1 MTRIR
6 PLVVGF
12 AIGILAVMLLLGAQI
27 YASYDESIRL
37 AETTSRNYA
46 AMVETRL
53 DAAFRR
59 AETHVRVLADSLPR
73 EAMEPAN
80 SRRFAESTSRRLGG
94 DMWSF
99 PELKALRIWDATGN
113 QLYTSND
120 PGISSPNIADRDFFL
135 GARESVLDE
144 TYFST
149 LSFSDLSQRPT
160 LVIARAIRASNG
172 QFLGVVSASIDLSF
186 FEQLLSSLEV
196 GPNGA
201 VAVFRSDSFAQLVRW
216 PIISGARG
224 SVQPPGNA
232 TRRAIESGA
241 RAGTITSSSYLDR
254 ERRIISFRALER
266 YPFYVAVGI
275 STQDALAGWR
285 TRSVI
290 VGAAGIVL
298 LAMLVGVAYYLYRAE
313 KNLKLLNA
321 ELEDRVARRTAELKA
336 ATRSAEDANLAK
348 SQFLANMSH
357 EIRTPMNAITGML
370 KLLERTGL
378 NARQMDFVQKAE
390 GAAASLMKLLNS
402 VLDLSK
408 IDAGKMSLD
417 ERPFRLDSV
426 MRSLSAILAT
436 TLGVK
441 PVDLIFD
448 VDPSIPGG
456 LVGDATCLQQILT
469 NLGANAVK
477 FTERGEVVI
486 SVKVVQRSSTH
497 ATLSFSVTDTGIGIA
512 ADQHAK
518 IFSDFAQADAS
529 TSRRY
534 GGTGLGLSISR
545 RLVHLMG
552 GELSLDSAPGLGST
566 FSFRLSM
573 QVAVSQPDIAQAT
586 QTLMDRLQSP
596 PHVLIVDDNQKSV
609 AALTKICLA
618 LGAHVGHATS
628 GTEAIRRVGDS
639 AVQPYDLILL
649 DWNLD
654 GLDGADTLLRLR
666 AQANGRDAKV
676 VVLFSSAS
684 HEAWMSLSVDQR
696 AAGRISA
703 SLVRPISNGTLVEA
717 LTDTLAAAPDTPAAN
732 VRSGVIASA
741 AGAPTDVARRLSG
754 MRILVVEDNSLNQFI
769 AKELLETEGASVELA
784 NDGREGISAVSR
796 AGGRYDAV
804 LMDMQMPVMD
814 GLRATEIIRRE
825 MGFTELPII
834 AMTANA
840 MTSDREACL
849 AAGMN
854 DYVSKPI
861 HIDYLVQLMSH
872 VREMRRVSGDLTSL
886 ANGGSSATTT
896 TTSSVT
902 RAPAAPLP
910 SELQQP
916 LTALGGNTGL
926 LRHALTAY
934 LEELDLC
941 DPKLERM
948 LRSDDTDAALAYL
961 HSLKGLSMTVG
972 AAAMRRACQEA
983 EQHLRGQGG
992 SGSGAH
998 SGQRVLEL
1006 IRPAAREGM
1015 DYAESALSTLET
1027 GFEPSTR

>member
-1 MTRIR
+1 MNRIR
-6 PLVVGF
+6 PVVVGF
-12 AIGILAVMLLLGAQI
+12 GIGLVAVMLLLVAQI
-27 YASYDESIRL
+27 VASYQEAVRL

-46 AMVETRL
+46 ALVETRL
-53 DAAFRR
+53 DATFRR
-59 AETHVRVLADSLPR
+59 AETHVRVLAESLPR
-73 EAMEPAN
+73 EVMEP
-80 SRRFAESTSRRLGG
+80 STSARYAAVTNQRLSGN
-94 DMWSF
+94 MWSF
-99 PELKALRIWDATGN
+99 PELKALSIWDAAGN
-113 QLYTSND
+113 QLYTSTD
-120 PGISSPNIADRDFFL
+120 LGVPSPNTSGRDYFT
-135 GARESVLDE
+135 GARDSQLDE

-149 LSFSDLSQRPT
+149 ALLADVSHRPT
-160 LVIARAIRASNG
+160 LIIARAIRDKNAA
-172 QFLGVVSASIDLSF
+172 FLGVVTGSIDLGF
-186 FEQLLSSLEV
+186 FEQLLRSLEV

-201 VAVFRSDSFAQLVRW
+201 VAIFRSDSFSQVVRW
-216 PIISGARG
+216 PIIPNARG

-254 ERRIISFRALER
+254 ERRIISFRALDR

-285 TRSVI
+285 DRSLI
-290 VGAAGIVL
+290 VGIASLALLGI
-298 LAMLVGVAYYLYRAE
+298 LVGLAFYLYRAE
-313 KNLKLLNA
+313 KKLMLINVD
-321 ELEDRVARRTAELKA
+321 LEDRVARRTAELEA

-390 GAAASLMKLLNS
+390 SAAASLMKLLNS

-436 TLGVK
+436 TLGAK

-486 SVKVVQRSSTH
+486 GIKLVQRTNTH
-497 ATLSFSVTDTGIGIA
+497 ATLLFSVTDTGIGIA

-552 GELSLDSAPGLGST
+552 GELSLESTRGLGST

-573 QVAVSQPDIAQAT
+573 HVAVSQPDIAQAT
-586 QTLMDRLQSP
+586 QNLMERLGSP
-596 PHVLIVDDNQKSV
+596 PHVLIVDDNPKSV
-609 AALTKICLA
+609 AALTRICLA
-618 LGAHVGHATS
+618 LGAHVAHAAS
-628 GTEAIRRVGDS
+628 GSEAIRRVSDP
-639 AVQPYDLILL
+639 AVKPYDLIML

-654 GLDGADTLLRLR
+654 GLDGADTLLRFR
-666 AQANGRDAKV
+666 ALANGRDAKV

-684 HEAWMSLSVDQR
+684 HEAWMSLPVDQR
-696 AAGRISA
+696 AAGLISA

-717 LTDTLAAAPDTPAAN
+717 LTDTLAAAPDTTAAN
-732 VRSGVIASA
+732 VQPSMSASA
-741 AGAPTDVARRLSG
+741 ASATADGAGRLAG

-769 AKELLETEGASVELA
+769 AKELLETEGATVELA
-784 NDGREGISAVSR
+784 NDGREGTSAVAR

-861 HIDYLVQLMSH
+861 HIDYLVQLLSH

-886 ANGGSSATTT
+886 ANAGSSAPTTP
-896 TTSSVT
+896 SSVAG
-902 RAPAAPLP
+902 APAPPLP

-948 LRSDDTDAALAYL
+948 LSSDDTDAALAYL

-972 AAAMRRACQEA
+972 AAAMWRACQEA
-983 EQHLRGQGG
+983 EQHLRGQGRN
-992 SGSGAH
+992 GSGAH
-998 SGQRVLEL
+998 SGQRVLDL
-1006 IRPAAREGM
+1006 IRPAAREAM